1 MAKTSGLHFKVAELF
16 ANIIPPLGAISN
28 SKQGLSDCVGT
39 KNKRQIRRFVC
50 LVDYTGKI
58 SNLLEDLEKVKRFVQ
73 SAENQENNWAC
84 GKIFAKWLVDNNFR
98 CSS

>member
-1 MAKTSGLHFKVAELF
+1 MLTPGLA
-16 ANIIPPLGAISN
+16 
-28 SKQGLSDCVGT
+28 DT
-39 KNKRQIRRFVC
+39 KKPAQRLAC

-58 SNLLEDLEKVKRFVQ
+58 SNLLEDLKAVERFIQ